1 MIVVP
6 VRCPHAPT
14 ACKMASLI
22 RVVKSEHDS
31 IGGTVLG
38 HISSMPIGLGEPC
51 FDKLE
56 VSNRSAETSY
66 HACVLQCNCVQ
77 MMRQMDAEN
86 ASLSLL
92 RVLRDCSHLT
102 AACGLLTRQ
111 SLRTRCCR
119 CRRPRRSSLARALP
133 AQGSAAPRTTTPS
146 FRLNLGAA
154 RCSSTPV
161 LVLLACLLLAVTGV
175 VTRVCV
181 WIAWLQDGVIKLA
194 TKTNNAGGTLGG
206 ITNGADIYFR
216 VAVKPVSTIGQV
228 STAVLSLAW
237 LVLD

>member
-66 HACVLQCNCVQ
+66 HACVLQCSCVQ

-86 ASLSLL
+86 PAY
-92 RVLRDCSHLT
+92 
-102 AACGLLTRQ
+102 
-111 SLRTRCCR
+111 RCCVFCVVALISQLPVVCSLGKACAR
-119 CRRPRRSSLARALP
+119 DAVAAGDQGVRVWLGLCRRK
-133 AQGSAAPRTTTPS
+133 
-146 FRLNLGAA
+146 AA
-154 RCSSTPV
+154 RLRAQRRLRS
-161 LVLLACLLLAVTGV
+161 A
-175 VTRVCV
+175 
-181 WIAWLQDGVIKLA
+181 
-194 TKTNNAGGTLGG
+194 
-206 ITNGADIYFR
+206 
-216 VAVKPVSTIGQV
+216 
-228 STAVLSLAW
+228 
-237 LVLD
+237 